1 MTGPHPRDR
10 RARIATAVL
19 FATNGALFAGLL
31 PRYPEL
37 KADLAMTNT
46 LLGLVV
52 AAFPAGSL
60 LAGPTAGAA
69 LRRFGSARVAVA
81 TSLALAVCLLAAA
94 LAPSPGAL
102 AAALLAAGAADAVT
116 DVAQNAQGLDVQR
129 RYGRSIINQLHATWS
144 VGAVGGGLL
153 AAAAMAA
160 GVPRGVQLGI
170 AAVVFGSLCLLAARH
185 LLGPDEQLREAAAT
199 PSAPRPGRRLRPA
212 GVLAVLALLAIA
224 GAAVED
230 AGSSWAAIY
239 LHDGLGAPV
248 SVAAFGYIAL
258 VGCQF
263 VGRLFGD
270 RLVDRFGEANVVR
283 AGGLLVAAGMGLALA
298 LPGLA
303 GTIAGFGAAGLGVA
317 TVVPAAYHGADNV
330 AGLRP
335 GTGLTVV
342 TWLMRIGFLAAPP
355 VVGAVADAVG
365 LRYGLLVVPLAGI
378 VMVACAG
385 VLARRRPTALVPAG
399 TAG

>member
-37 KADLAMTNT
+37 KVDLAMTNT
-46 LLGLVV
+46 VLGLVV

-160 GVPRGVQLGI
+160 GVPRGCSWASPRRCSGRCVCWPPGI
-170 AAVVFGSLCLLAARH
+170 CWGRTSI
-185 LLGPDEQLREAAAT
+185 
-199 PSAPRPGRRLRPA
+199 SGRRP
-212 GVLAVLALLAIA
+212 
-224 GAAVED
+224 
-230 AGSSWAAIY
+230 
-239 LHDGLGAPV
+239 
-248 SVAAFGYIAL
+248 
-258 VGCQF
+258 
-263 VGRLFGD
+263 RL
-270 RLVDRFGEANVVR
+270 
-283 AGGLLVAAGMGLALA
+283 
-298 LPGLA
+298 
-303 GTIAGFGAAGLGVA
+303 
-317 TVVPAAYHGADNV
+317 
-330 AGLRP
+330 
-335 GTGLTVV
+335 
-342 TWLMRIGFLAAPP
+342 
-355 VVGAVADAVG
+355 
-365 LRYGLLVVPLAGI
+365 
-378 VMVACAG
+378 
-385 VLARRRPTALVPAG
+385 RRRRGPGA
-399 TAG
+399 